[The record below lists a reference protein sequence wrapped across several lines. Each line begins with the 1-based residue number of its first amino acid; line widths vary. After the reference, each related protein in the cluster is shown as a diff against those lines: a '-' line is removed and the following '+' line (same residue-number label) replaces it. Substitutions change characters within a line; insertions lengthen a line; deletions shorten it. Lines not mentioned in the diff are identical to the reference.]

1 MKQKIKV
8 WDLPTRLFH
17 WSLVSLFGFM
27 WFSGEQGGDWLLWHT
42 RAGVLMATLLIF
54 RIIWGLIG
62 SDTAKFSQFIKGPK
76 AVLAYV
82 KEEAN
87 LKPHDKL
94 GHTQKSGHNP
104 LGGWMVCFMILVLLF
119 QVTTGL
125 LSSDTD
131 AGLYD
136 GFLAGRFDWAW
147 LDGVESLHELSFGL
161 LLFMVGV
168 HVSAIIVYA
177 LVKKTRLLPPMI
189 KGYISVDKEETS
201 QYEPVRFVPNMI
213 ALVAFLVAAGLMYV
227 LLTFR

>member
-1 MKQKIKV
+1 MKQKIKI

-62 SDTAKFSQFIKGPK
+62 SDTAKFSHFLKGRK
-76 AVLAYV
+76 AVMAYI

-87 LKPHDKL
+87 LRPHDKL
-94 GHTQKSGHNP
+94 SPIQESGHNP
-104 LGGWMVCFMILVLLF
+104 LGGWMVFFMVAVLCF
-119 QVTTGL
+119 QVITGL

-136 GFLAGRFDWAW
+136 GFLAGRFDWSW
-147 LDGVESLHELSFGL
+147 LEGVETLHEISFSL
-161 LLFMVGV
+161 LLLMVAV
-168 HVSAIIVYA
+168 HVSAIIFYA
-177 LVKKTRLLPPMI
+177 IVKKTRLIPPMV
-189 KGYISVDKEETS
+189 KGYISVDKEDIS
-201 QYEPVRFVPNMI
+201 LYKPVRFVPNMI